1 MLNPESTLNET
12 TYLNALRDVL
22 ENGEL
27 RKTRNSETLSLF
39 SIKMDFDISE
49 YFPLLTTKKMY
60 WKGIVEELM
69 WFIKGNTNSKDL
81 EMKGVNIWRDN
92 SSRDFLDNLRLYNY
106 EEGDCGPIY
115 GFQWRHFGT
124 PYKGYNYNY
133 NGLGVD
139 QLENCIQL
147 LKKDPM
153 SRRIFMSAWNPA
165 QLNDMCLPPCHI
177 SYQFYVNNGKL
188 SCMLYQRSGDMFLG
202 IPFNIASVSLLVYIM
217 GHITGLKPGKVH
229 LVIGDAHIYK
239 DHIEQVRIQLE
250 RDIKSGPKLVINRKY
265 SNINDY
271 KFEHFDVIDYEHHP
285 SIKAKMVV

>member
-1 MLNPESTLNET
+1 
-12 TYLNALRDVL
+12 
-22 ENGEL
+22 
-27 RKTRNSETLSLF
+27 
-39 SIKMDFDISE
+39 
-49 YFPLLTTKKMY
+49 
-60 WKGIVEELM
+60 
-69 WFIKGNTNSKDL
+69 
-81 EMKGVNIWRDN
+81 MKGVNIWKDN
-92 SSRDFLDNLRLYNY
+92 STREFLDNSRLYNY

-124 PYKGYNYNY
+124 PYKGYDYNY

-239 DHIEQVRIQLE
+239 DHIEQVKLQLS

-271 KFEHFDVIDYEHHP
+271 KFEHFDVIDYESHP
-285 SIKAKMVV
+285 TIKAKMVV

>member
-1 MLNPESTLNET
+1 MSIPESILNEK
-12 TYLNALRDVL
+12 TYLDALRDVL

-92 SSRDFLDNLRLYNY
+92 SSREFLDKSRLYNY

-124 PYKGYNYNY
+124 PYKGYDYNY

-153 SRRIFMSAWNPA
+153 SRRIFMSAWNPV

-177 SYQFYVNNGKL
+177 SYQFYVSNGKL

-239 DHIEQVRIQLE
+239 DHIEQVRTQLE
-250 RDIKSGPKLVINRKY
+250 REIKSGPKLQINRKY

-285 SIKAKMVV
+285 TIKAKMVV